1 MVTLPIALVVA
12 LPTVGFVVGIFIIS
26 LVSANHDDRP

>member
-1 MVTLPIALVVA
+1 MVTLPIAVVA
-12 LPTVGFVVGIFIIS
+12 ALPMVGFVVGIFVIS

>member
-1 MVTLPIALVVA
+1 MVTLSIALVVA

>member
-1 MVTLPIALVVA
+1 MVTLHIALVVA